1 MYKLRIFSQPAGSHD
16 LTLFLQFHYLYTP
29 LLPILPLW
37 DSNHYA
43 MPIMLQNLV
52 NFFLWYCSVCRV
64 SFCSIMGLTSP
75 QYPLHL
81 GLWGLFLLYFF
92 ILKDILGCK
101 DSLLLLLSESLE
113 GTLSYCACTN
123 YIACETFTLQL
134 ILNC

>member
-1 MYKLRIFSQPAGSHD
+1 M
-16 LTLFLQFHYLYTP
+16 YLYVQIKNVFITSWKSWPHIVSAVP
-29 LLPILPLW
+29 LLIHAPPAHFTIVGFKPLC
-37 DSNHYA
+37 YA
-43 MPIMLQNLV
+43 NYVIESGE
-52 NFFLWYCSVCRV
+52 FFLWYCSVCRI
-64 SFCSIMGLTSP
+64 SLCSIMGLTSP

-123 YIACETFTLQL
+123 YIACETFTL
-134 ILNC
+134 